1 MVQRAG
7 VRLSDRA
14 EHRLGQW
21 DARVQLSGHYNS
33 LPTSLHRMKRELA
46 RFNWLSL
53 ALLWRLKNSGGAKW
67 KHHVQ
72 LKISSQKPSNP
83 TQPLYHPLAI
93 SLWLLERWRS
103 LMCQVTGQGK
113 WGNFIAQW
121 VPTWLI
127 IGLYNKLV
135 KLEGHDRYQRGRHDD
150 WERIAAKE
158 ANAGLSA

>member
-1 MVQRAG
+1 MESPRQTEDQFTKTIESYTAAIP
-7 VRLSDRA
+7 S
-14 EHRLGQW
+14 
-21 DARVQLSGHYNS
+21 SGY
-33 LPTSLHRMKRELA
+33 LA
-46 RFNWLSL
+46 V
-53 ALLWRLKNSGGAKW
+53 AIGAMA
-67 KHHVQ
+67 V
-72 LKISSQKPSNP
+72 
-83 TQPLYHPLAI
+83 
-93 SLWLLERWRS
+93 S